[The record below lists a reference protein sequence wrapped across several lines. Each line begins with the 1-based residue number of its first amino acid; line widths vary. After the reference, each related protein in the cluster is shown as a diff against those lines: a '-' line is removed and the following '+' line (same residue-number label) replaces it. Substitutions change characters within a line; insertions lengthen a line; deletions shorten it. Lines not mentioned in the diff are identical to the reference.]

1 MAGANCAAEPVGA
14 FGPSRSSSSCHRPRY
29 LQPARGQQGVGVSP
43 ATARDN
49 PVMEMMRGAVATRV
63 MAGRA
68 QSMHPVRGTPSPKA
82 KRAFG
87 LAKSSV
93 ADPLM

>member
-1 MAGANCAAEPVGA
+1 
-14 FGPSRSSSSCHRPRY
+14 
-29 LQPARGQQGVGVSP
+29 
-43 ATARDN
+43 
-49 PVMEMMRGAVATRV
+49 MEMMRGAVATRV

-68 QSMHPVRGTPSPKA
+68 QSMHPVRGAPSPKA